1 MKKFY
6 VSFFLVFVS
15 HAVHTQYNLI
25 SNYTIES
32 VNNFT
37 IVDNSGTLVFDN
49 TIDHT
54 ENSGGSLK
62 FTNQVANGTDN
73 FKADQIPATEM
84 AKSGAGVYLLKFYV
98 KGPVHSRVKAAI
110 AQNDPTS
117 TSTNHFYWAEFR
129 TNLANSDKNITR
141 IIADDTWQEVNSY
154 FVLSEEWAT
163 LKLYNSSTS
172 TGRDIYFD
180 DISLT
185 KVNYPKE
192 LVSNNSFNTNGS
204 GWSTTFVGE
213 YTTNEDHTNLLGSG
227 SYKLDPDD
235 TNSTGDHIKF
245 SATSPNNFGGAGE
258 YKLTFWVK
266 SKTGEKIKAQVAHK
280 NSSGQNSTTQCTFTE
295 NLWNN
300 DPDFTRVNQD
310 DTWQKVTSTFSM
322 PDSSYATVKL
332 FSVKSESGTT
342 ITYFDDISLHRVVS
356 SEQASTDFTGWEA
369 VNATSSINSTIHSLN
384 MDNGNPTLTNFDK
397 YIDTSITKFIKVSLK
412 NNSENDGLSFIY
424 TKWDGSLK
432 YLTIPI
438 DPGSTNG
445 NYQEYTFDL
454 SDDLEFVGNIENFSL
469 RVRKSNS
476 SGGYD
481 VVTQTGSVDFQTITY
496 SPTASIKDIDA
507 KSFYIYPNPASKIIY
522 VESEIDN
529 EIISIYDLTGRELIQ
544 SKAKFIDIS
553 QLSNGVYILELD
565 KGVQKFIK
573 K

>member
-1 MKKFY
+1 M
-6 VSFFLVFVS
+6 FFMFS
-15 HAVHTQYNLI
+15 YSQYNLI

-32 VNNFT
+32 VNNFA
-37 IVDNSGTLVFDN
+37 IVGESGTLAFDN

-62 FTNQVANGTDN
+62 FTNQAADGLDN
-73 FKADQIPATEM
+73 FKADQISATEM
-84 AKSGAGVYLLKFYV
+84 AKSGAGLYLLKFYV
-98 KGPVHSRVKAAI
+98 RGPQNARVKAAI
-110 AQNDPTS
+110 SNG
-117 TSTNHFYWAEFR
+117 NGVFNWAEFS
-129 TNLANSDKNITR
+129 TNLANSDSNITR
-141 IIADDTWQEVNSY
+141 IKTADTWQEVSSY
-154 FVLSEEWAT
+154 MTLVEDWAT
-163 LKLYNSSTS
+163 VKLYNTS
-172 TGRDIYFD
+172 LGANTEIHYD

-185 KVNYPKE
+185 KVNSPKE
-192 LVSNNSFNTNGS
+192 LVDNNSFNSDVSGS
-204 GWSTTFVGE
+204 GWELGTTTFVGE
-213 YTTNEDHTNLLGSG
+213 YTTDVDHTNLIGSG
-227 SYKLDPDD
+227 SFKLVHDD
-235 TNSTGDHIKF
+235 AGSTSDHIKF
-245 SATSPNNFGGAGE
+245 SATNPSNYGGAGT
-258 YKLTFWVK
+258 YVLTFWVY
-266 SKTGEKIKAQVAHK
+266 STQGEWIKAQVSHSAADGTQ
-280 NSSGQNSTTQCTFTE
+280 SSTQCQFSE
-295 NLWNN
+295 SLVGGN
-300 DPDFTRVNQD
+300 PEMTRVAQNNI
-310 DTWQKVTSTFSM
+310 WQKVTSTFTM
-322 PDSSYATVKL
+322 PDSGYATVRL
-332 FSVKSESGTT
+332 YSVKSTSGSN
-342 ITYFDDISLHRVVS
+342 IDTYFDDISLHRVVS

-397 YIDTSITKFIKVSLK
+397 YIDTSITKYIKVSLK

-424 TKWDGSLK
+424 TRWDGSLK

-438 DPGSTNG
+438 DPGSTNS

-469 RVRKSNS
+469 RVRKSKS
-476 SGGYD
+476 SGGYG
-481 VVTQTGSVDFQTITY
+481 VVTETGSVDFQTITY

-529 EIISIYDLTGRELIQ
+529 EIISIYDLTGRKLIQ